1 MTLTTLTNL
10 DGLVNFRDVGG
21 MPAGAGTIATGVLY
35 RSDGLASLSD
45 EGRRE
50 LADCTIGTV
59 VDFRSESEVAH
70 SPGLA
75 PDSVRPALVSMPLLD
90 GAVPLDGGRLPTLD
104 GIYLELV
111 QRAGDRFARLASIIA
126 TSDDA
131 VLVHCTAGK
140 DRTGVGVALVLLAVG
155 ADRDAVTADYLATS
169 ANLTGAWSERMFVL
183 AREMGVEIT
192 PELEAL
198 VNGTSAEALG
208 AALDWV
214 EQEHGSVDAYLLAH
228 GLGEDELVRL
238 RERLTVAAV

>member
-1 MTLTTLTNL
+1 MTLTTITYL

-21 MPAGAGTIATGVLY
+21 MPAGEGAIAPGVLY
-35 RSDGLASLSD
+35 RSEGLASLSD

-50 LADCTIGTV
+50 LADCAIGTV
-59 VDFRSESEVAH
+59 VDFRSEAEVAH

-75 PDSVRPALVSMPLLD
+75 VDSKRPALVSMPLLD
-90 GAVPLDGGRLPTLD
+90 GAVPLGGGRLPTLD

-111 QRAGDRFARLASIIA
+111 QQAGDRFARLASIIA

-155 ADRDAVTADYLATS
+155 ADRDAVTADYLATT
-169 ANLTGAWSERMFVL
+169 ANLTGEWTERML
-183 AREMGVEIT
+183 GAARQMGAEVT
-192 PELEAL
+192 PELVAL

-214 EQEHGSVDAYLLAH
+214 EQEHGSVDKYLLAH
-228 GLGEDELVRL
+228 GLAADRLVRL
-238 RERLTVAAV
+238 RERLTVAAD